1 MLTIRARQKAP
12 APTNPFKEG
21 TAKYRIAKELIAV
34 EVNRVKNLTGELR
47 NDEVSEFVRGKRPP
61 VSGKSSPASGSNAGL
76 NPEAFES
83 MMKDSLKE
91 LLGTTPPAGVQKLV
105 RAKWNVTK
113 YV

>member
-1 MLTIRARQKAP
+1 VK
-12 APTNPFKEG
+12 
-21 TAKYRIAKELIAV
+21 
-34 EVNRVKNLTGELR
+34 NRVENLTGELR

-61 VSGKSSPASGSNAGL
+61 VSGKNSPASGSNAGL

-83 MMKDSLKE
+83 MMKDGLKE